1 MLGCDCSPA
10 LPAAANCAI
19 EARTT
24 ELNRVLFVM
33 LSKVIIDMA
42 IKLQIS
48 FYIILSGFVKGILI
62 MDLLYMEMVAG
73 FVIIDYLYKRLLAWR
88 MVVSVLV
95 IYYSF

>member
-1 MLGCDCSPA
+1 
-10 LPAAANCAI
+10 
-19 EARTT
+19 
-24 ELNRVLFVM
+24 
-33 LSKVIIDMA
+33 
-42 IKLQIS
+42 
-48 FYIILSGFVKGILI
+48 

>member
-1 MLGCDCSPA
+1 
-10 LPAAANCAI
+10 
-19 EARTT
+19 
-24 ELNRVLFVM
+24 
-33 LSKVIIDMA
+33 MA

-48 FYIILSGFVKGILI
+48 FYIILSGFVKGIFI

>member
-1 MLGCDCSPA
+1 
-10 LPAAANCAI
+10 
-19 EARTT
+19 
-24 ELNRVLFVM
+24 
-33 LSKVIIDMA
+33 MA

-88 MVVSVLV
+88 IVVSVLA